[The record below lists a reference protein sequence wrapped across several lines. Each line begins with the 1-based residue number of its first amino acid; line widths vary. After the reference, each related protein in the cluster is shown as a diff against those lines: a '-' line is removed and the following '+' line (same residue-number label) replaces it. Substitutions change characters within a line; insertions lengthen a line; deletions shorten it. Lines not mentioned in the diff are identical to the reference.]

1 MKATDNGTPD
11 RSSDGLSTSYTTQ
24 ATRTRGSTA
33 SVAASLRRAI
43 LDGQYEFEERL
54 PAERNLAEE
63 FGVSRGTIRSVLQIL
78 EQQHLVTRQI
88 GSGTYVSHR
97 EITNQQEI
105 ASITSPIEMVEVRI
119 AIEPQIVRLAI
130 ANASS
135 RDLDELLDALRQCEA
150 CGGDSEK
157 FARADTAFHMSLA
170 LCSRNKL
177 MYWVYERISEVRR
190 HSQWG
195 QMKSKLLT
203 PRRIDYYNRQHRALY
218 EAIAA
223 RDTVAATKL
232 IKDHLYGVQD
242 DLLETDQAGGDYRP
256 CPATAAHRGR
266 PSRHGPP
273 GSRWSG
279 SSRSSGGWPGPGS
292 RPSARRT

>member
-1 MKATDNGTPD
+1 M
-11 RSSDGLSTSYTTQ
+11 TT
-24 ATRTRGSTA
+24 AN
-33 SVAASLRRAI
+33 VAEQLRRRI
-43 LDGQYEFEERL
+43 LGGDYEYEERL

-88 GSGTYVSHR
+88 GSGTYVTHR

-119 AIEPQIVRLAI
+119 AIEPQLVRLAI
-130 ANASS
+130 ANASA
-135 RDLDELLDALRQCEA
+135 RDLEELREALRLCES
-150 CGGDSEK
+150 CDGDSEK

-170 LCSRNKL
+170 HCSRNSL
-177 MYWVYERISEVRR
+177 MYWIYERISEVRR

-195 QMKSKLLT
+195 RMKSKLLT
-203 PRRIDYYNRQHRALY
+203 RDRIDFYNRQHRALY

-223 RDTVAATKL
+223 RDTTRAVNL

-242 DLLETDQAGGDYRP
+242 DLLETD
-256 CPATAAHRGR
+256 
-266 PSRHGPP
+266 
-273 GSRWSG
+273 
-279 SSRSSGGWPGPGS
+279 
-292 RPSARRT
+292 